1 MANIQAILREPGVE
15 GALWTLGASDD
26 PQNPKSPKPIQH
38 NSHDQEAVILKDE
51 RAVVD
56 RVHYSPGGKYR
67 SIVKLRIRYEGP
79 KARLLTRS
87 AKSTPTAKEQHQ
99 RVYE

>member
-15 GALWTLGASDD
+15 GALWTLGASDN

-67 SIVKLRIRYEGP
+67 CPPSQ
-79 KARLLTRS
+79 S
-87 AKSTPTAKEQHQ
+87 PTAKEQHQ

>member
-26 PQNPKSPKPIQH
+26 PQNPKSPNPIQH

-56 RVHYSPGGKYR
+56 RVHYSPGGTYCCMYLFP
-67 SIVKLRIRYEGP
+67 SNAICLM
-79 KARLLTRS
+79 LTLIPY
-87 AKSTPTAKEQHQ
+87 A
-99 RVYE
+99 